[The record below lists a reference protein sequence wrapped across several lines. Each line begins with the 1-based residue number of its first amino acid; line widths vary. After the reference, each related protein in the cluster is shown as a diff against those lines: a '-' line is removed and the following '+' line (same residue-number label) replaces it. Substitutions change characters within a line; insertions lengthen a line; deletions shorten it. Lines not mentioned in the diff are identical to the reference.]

1 MTDRNMR
8 WARVTKAS
16 ADKGPH
22 KLVEIETDGKTMDV
36 YVGEVFGVQSSPHVG
51 AMVLV
56 ALPDGDEGKG
66 VIIASMP
73 RPKDRKDGQKEGETS
88 FINVDTGNTLQHD
101 ADGHTNQ
108 KTKADLKQE
117 VGANHSAK
125 IGGSQTTEVAS
136 NITFKSGG
144 ILHLNPG

>member
-1 MTDRNMR
+1 MR

-22 KLVEIETDGKTMDV
+22 KLVEIETDSKTMDV

-73 RPKDRKDGQKEGETS
+73 RPKDRKDGQKEGEVS
-88 FINVDTGNTLQHD
+88 LVNVDTGNTLQHD

-108 KTKADLKQE
+108 TTKADLKQT
-117 VGANHSAK
+117 
-125 IGGSQTTEVAS
+125 IGGSQKTEVAS